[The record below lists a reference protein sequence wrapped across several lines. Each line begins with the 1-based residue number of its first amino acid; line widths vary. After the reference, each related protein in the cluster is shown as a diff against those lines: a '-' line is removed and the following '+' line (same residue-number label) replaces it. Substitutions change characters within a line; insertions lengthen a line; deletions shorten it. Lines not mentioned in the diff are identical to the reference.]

1 HSKSQKISIKVMQI
15 KDKVA
20 IVTGGSNGFGAA
32 LVRRLVH
39 EGARVIIGD
48 IDKKT
53 GQELETELN
62 QNNKINTIFVFCDVT
77 KFEHL
82 RQLFEIAQNKFG
94 GVDILCNNAGIAQE
108 NEFFDQTDRWVNT
121 ININLN
127 AVIKGTQLGIQFM
140 KKRGGG
146 VIVNTASMSAFYP
159 LTVAPIYSSTKR
171 AVIGFTQSLR
181 DLNDTDKIRVNAIA
195 PVFVGMKSKQFEEI
209 TKKTGFVHIDE
220 VINAFIMAIQDD
232 KLAGDVIMIP
242 KANRLKI
249 LPKSSL

>member
-1 HSKSQKISIKVMQI
+1 MQI

-32 LVRRLVH
+32 LVRRLIH

-48 IDKKT
+48 IDKKA

-62 QNNKINTIFVFCDVT
+62 KNNKINAIFVFCDVT
-77 KFEHL
+77 NFEHL

-94 GVDILCNNAGIAQE
+94 GVDVSIVCNNAGIAQE
-108 NEFFDQTDRWVNT
+108 NEFYDQTDRWVNT

-127 AVIKGTQLGIQFM
+127 AVIKGTQLAIQFM

-159 LTVAPIYSSTKR
+159 LTVAPVYSSTKR
-171 AVIGFTQSLR
+171 AVVGFTQSLR

-195 PVFVGMKSKQFEEI
+195 PSFVATRLTQEMKSKQFEEMI
-209 TKKTGFVHIDE
+209 KKTGYVHIDE

-232 KLAGDVIMIP
+232 KFAGDIIMVP
-242 KANRLKI
+242 KTNRLKI
-249 LPKSSL
+249 LPRSSL